1 MDYSKALWIEF
12 GLDAYG
18 WDKEML
24 PLLYTLNRL
33 GYDTDYHCIG
43 HRLGASGY
51 IQFKEGV
58 SEGKMLA
65 LYEVIHEI
73 DRAYGLRRTE
83 LKKWMRYNSVSER
96 IDSKWALYFKGFTKK
111 NRVFFVDTL
120 NEYLTKYE

>member
-1 MDYSKALWIEF
+1 MDHSKALWTEF

-58 SEGKMLA
+58 SEGKMLT

-83 LKKWMRYNSVSER
+83 LRKWMRYNSISER

>member
-33 GYDTDYHCIG
+33 GYHTDYHCIG
-43 HRLGASGY
+43 HGIRATGY
-51 IQFKEGV
+51 IQFKEDLT
-58 SEGKMLA
+58 EGKILA
-65 LYEVIHEI
+65 FYEAVHEI
-73 DRAYGLRRTE
+73 EQIYGFKTE
-83 LKKWMRYNSVSER
+83 LRKWMRYNSVSER

>member
-33 GYDTDYHCIG
+33 GYHTDYHCIG
-43 HRLGASGY
+43 HGIGATGY
-51 IQFKEGV
+51 IQFKEDLT
-58 SEGKMLA
+58 EGKILA
-65 LYEVIHEI
+65 FYEAVYEI
-73 DRAYGLRRTE
+73 EQIYGFKTE
-83 LKKWMRYNSVSER
+83 LRKWMRYNSISER

-111 NRVFFVDTL
+111 KRVFFVDIL